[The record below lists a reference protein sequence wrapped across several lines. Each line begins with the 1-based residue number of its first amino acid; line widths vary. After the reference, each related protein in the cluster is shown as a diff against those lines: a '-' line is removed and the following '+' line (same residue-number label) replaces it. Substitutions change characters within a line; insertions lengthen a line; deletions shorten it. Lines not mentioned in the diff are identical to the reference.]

1 MTNEPDKPGKV
12 ALVVGG
18 SGGVG
23 RAVCQRLAENG
34 YDLIIA
40 DARGL
45 AETQAGLAQYGA
57 QVRDLI
63 EVDLRDE
70 ASVEAMSQRVAENA
84 SLIDALVIVAGVQQP
99 AAEVQKL
106 ETSDWDRVMD
116 VNLRGP
122 FLVCKH
128 ILPHVAPHSSASVA
142 IVGSWWAYEGH
153 AYFSAYCSSKAGLRV
168 FTQSLAAE
176 AAPLG
181 IRVNMVAP
189 GNINTPMH
197 HQAIEAEATERGIS
211 VEEMRGLE
219 WAKIP
224 MGKPADPLEIAD
236 AITFL
241 LSPSASYI
249 TGSSIDVNGGVVFR

>member
-1 MTNEPDKPGKV
+1 MSLSSEPEGKV

-18 SGGVG
+18 AGAVG
-23 RAVCQRLAENG
+23 RAVCRRFVEEG
-34 YDLIIA
+34 YAVVIA

-45 AETQAGLAQYGA
+45 DAAKSSLGRHASR
-57 QVRDLI
+57 VKDLI
-63 EVDLRDE
+63 EVDLRE
-70 ASVEAMSQRVAENA
+70 ENSVAAMGRRLEQSG

-99 AAEVQKL
+99 AATVLKL
-106 ETSDWDRVMD
+106 ETSDWDHVMD

-128 ILPHVAPHSSASVA
+128 ILPRLTPHSSSSVV
-142 IVGSWWAYEGH
+142 IVGSFWAYEGH
-153 AYFSAYCSSKAGLRV
+153 AFFSAYCASKAGLRV

-176 AAPLG
+176 MAPSG

-189 GNINTPMH
+189 GNIDTPMH
-197 HQAIEAEATERGIS
+197 HNAIEAEAAERGIS
-211 VEEMRGLE
+211 VDEMRSLE

-236 AITFL
+236 AVNFL
-241 LSPSASYI
+241 VGASASYI

>member
-1 MTNEPDKPGKV
+1 MSSGPEKHVKV

-23 RAVCQRLAENG
+23 RAVCQRLAEEG

-45 AETQAGLAQYGA
+45 AETKAGLNQFAS
-57 QVRDLI
+57 QVQDLI

-70 ASVEAMSQRVAENA
+70 ASVEAMTRRVAEESA
-84 SLIDALVIVAGVQQP
+84 VIDALVIVAGVQQP
-99 AAEVQKL
+99 AAEVRKL
-106 ETSDWDRVMD
+106 ETADWDRVMD

-128 ILPHVAPHSSASVA
+128 VLPHVASHSSSSVV

-176 AAPLG
+176 TAPLG

-189 GNINTPMH
+189 GNIDTPMH
-197 HQAIEAEATERGIS
+197 HQAIEAEAAERNIS
-211 VEEMRGLE
+211 VDEMRALE

-241 LSPSASYI
+241 LSNSASYI